1 MIDHGW
7 QSLAKYSSAGWFI
20 YFFLAEYHG
29 ASGPV
34 KVVDAAETP
43 ELTDTIL
50 AAAQEIGDKITDVNG
65 KNQIG
70 RGIKCRN

>member
-1 MIDHGW
+1 M
-7 QSLAKYSSAGWFI
+7 
-20 YFFLAEYHG
+20 
-29 ASGPV
+29 